1 MFCHL
6 GTLWLPTWFSA
17 KIFACDCSL
26 GKTNVLILFSWLKTQ
41 ERHAFTAIFLHLPW
55 FSSYLQHCPKTEN
68 WLMIKRYHW
77 VLQRGWNDWVLP
89 SRYGVLLTFLRLNIT
104 RITLWNNFSG
114 LCIKFRNKTW
124 RQIRYLGQNI
134 TNLQISTFDAN
145 VTPGMRKKRHIISP
159 WSQTELQD
167 ISSSKKPWINVFSG
181 PKTSKMPL
189 SSWDTGVQKFNER
202 KSQNSILSLLRAFFI
217 VRN

>member
-41 ERHAFTAIFLHLPW
+41 ERHAVPALFLHLPW

-77 VLQRGWNDWVLP
+77 VLQRGWNNWVLP

-145 VTPGMRKKRHIISP
+145 VTPGMRKK
-159 WSQTELQD
+159 D
-167 ISSSKKPWINVFSG
+167 I
-181 PKTSKMPL
+181 L
-189 SSWDTGVQKFNER
+189 
-202 KSQNSILSLLRAFFI
+202 
-217 VRN
+217 

>member
-1 MFCHL
+1 MAHRHCQRYVKNLFRFGCIDIWQYWNTLKYPILVHIEQYTCNNACFVIL
-6 GTLWLPTWFSA
+6 GHYGCPRGFLPKPLPVIVHWA
-17 KIFACDCSL
+17 KKCFE
-26 GKTNVLILFSWLKTQ
+26 TILWLKTQ
-41 ERHAFTAIFLHLPW
+41 ERHAVTALFLHLPW

-68 WLMIKRYHW
+68 WLMIKHYRW
-77 VLQRGWNDWVLP
+77 VLQRRWNNIILP

-145 VTPGMRKKRHIISP
+145 MTPGMCKK
-159 WSQTELQD
+159 D
-167 ISSSKKPWINVFSG
+167 I
-181 PKTSKMPL
+181 L
-189 SSWDTGVQKFNER
+189 
-202 KSQNSILSLLRAFFI
+202 
-217 VRN
+217 

>member
-26 GKTNVLILFSWLKTQ
+26 GKTNVLKLFSWLNTG
-41 ERHAFTAIFLHLPW
+41 ETCCPSPFPSFTMIF
-55 FSSYLQHCPKTEN
+55 SNLQHCPKTEN
-68 WLMIKRYHW
+68 WLMIKHYRW
-77 VLQRGWNDWVLP
+77 FLQRRWNNWILP

-159 WSQTELQD
+159 GSQTELQD

-189 SSWDTGVQKFNER
+189 SSWDTGVPKFNER
-202 KSQNSILSLLRAFFI
+202 KSQNSIISLLRFFFI

>member
-1 MFCHL
+1 
-6 GTLWLPTWFSA
+6 
-17 KIFACDCSL
+17 
-26 GKTNVLILFSWLKTQ
+26 
-41 ERHAFTAIFLHLPW
+41 
-55 FSSYLQHCPKTEN
+55 
-68 WLMIKRYHW
+68 MIKRYHW
-77 VLQRGWNDWVLP
+77 ALQRGWNNWVLP

-104 RITLWNNFSG
+104 RITLWNKFSG

-124 RQIRYLGQNI
+124 HKIRYLGQNI
-134 TNLQISTFDAN
+134 TNLQNPTFDAN

-159 WSQTELQD
+159 GSQTELQD

-189 SSWDTGVQKFNER
+189 SSWDTGVQKINER

-217 VRN
+217 VRNYNQFQKWIEISCITDFDIFPTNFASLSYSPECPGTGWYLVSIGQCGLTYDNTGLVLSRTGWYMIILAQ

>member
-26 GKTNVLILFSWLKTQ
+26 GKTNVLKLFSWLKTQ
-41 ERHAFTAIFLHLPW
+41 ERHAVPALFLHLPW
-55 FSSYLQHCPKTEN
+55 FLSYLQHCPKTEN
-68 WLMIKRYHW
+68 WLMIKHYRW
-77 VLQRGWNDWVLP
+77 VLQRRWNNWILP

-159 WSQTELQD
+159 GSQTELQD

-189 SSWDTGVQKFNER
+189 SSWDTGVPKFNER
-202 KSQNSILSLLRAFFI
+202 KSQNSILSLPRAFFI

>member
-26 GKTNVLILFSWLKTQ
+26 GKTNVLKLFSWLKTQ
-41 ERHAFTAIFLHLPW
+41 ERHAVPALFLHLPW

-68 WLMIKRYHW
+68 WLMIKHYRW
-77 VLQRGWNDWVLP
+77 VLQRRWNNWILP

-124 RQIRYLGQNI
+124 HQIRYLWQNI
-134 TNLQISTFDAN
+134 TNLQMSTFDAN
-145 VTPGMRKKRHIISP
+145 MTPGMCNK
-159 WSQTELQD
+159 
-167 ISSSKKPWINVFSG
+167 G
-181 PKTSKMPL
+181 
-189 SSWDTGVQKFNER
+189 
-202 KSQNSILSLLRAFFI
+202 IL
-217 VRN
+217 

>member
-1 MFCHL
+1 
-6 GTLWLPTWFSA
+6 
-17 KIFACDCSL
+17 
-26 GKTNVLILFSWLKTQ
+26 
-41 ERHAFTAIFLHLPW
+41 
-55 FSSYLQHCPKTEN
+55 
-68 WLMIKRYHW
+68 MIKRYHW
-77 VLQRGWNDWVLP
+77 VLQRGWNNWVLP

-124 RQIRYLGQNI
+124 HQIRYLGQNI

-189 SSWDTGVQKFNER
+189 SSWDIGVPEKSKQYFKLAQGFFHCQKL
-202 KSQNSILSLLRAFFI
+202 KPNSKMNWNQLQHWFWHSPHQFCSITIITEMPL
-217 VRN
+217 

>member
-26 GKTNVLILFSWLKTQ
+26 GKKNVLKLLWWLNTQ
-41 ERHAFTAIFLHLPW
+41 ERHAVPALFLHLPW

-68 WLMIKRYHW
+68 WLMIKHYRW
-77 VLQRGWNDWVLP
+77 VLQRRWNNWILP

-124 RQIRYLGQNI
+124 HQIRYLGQNI

-145 VTPGMRKKRHIISP
+145 VTPGMCKK
-159 WSQTELQD
+159 D
-167 ISSSKKPWINVFSG
+167 I
-181 PKTSKMPL
+181 L
-189 SSWDTGVQKFNER
+189 
-202 KSQNSILSLLRAFFI
+202 
-217 VRN
+217 